1 MSRRACCYLMI
12 TILIISVA
20 AACEPGPPDP
30 VDEQDLIAMGE
41 PIYAEQCQGC
51 HGADGMGLGGA
62 YPQLAGND
70 FVMGDP
76 DPVID
81 LVLRGRGGMPPFGGQ
96 LNDQQIAA
104 VISYIRNTWDNEAPV
119 VQPEEVSEVR

>member
-20 AACEPGPPDP
+20 AACEPDLPDP

-51 HGADGMGLGGA
+51 HGDDGMGRRF
-62 YPQLAGND
+62 LAGSD

-76 DPVID
+76 EPVID

-96 LNDQQIAA
+96 LDDQQIAA
-104 VISYIRNTWDNEAPV
+104 VISYIRSTWGNEAPV
-119 VQPEEVSEVR
+119 VQPEEVSALR

>member
-1 MSRRACCYLMI
+1 
-12 TILIISVA
+12 
-20 AACEPGPPDP
+20 
-30 VDEQDLIAMGE
+30 
-41 PIYAEQCQGC
+41 
-51 HGADGMGLGGA
+51 MGLGGA

-119 VQPEEVSEVR
+119 VQPEEVSAVR